1 MIRPR
6 RGGSAADPLLVT
18 GVLGAAALLRR
29 LRALI
34 AELAADGD
42 RAAEVPEAC
51 ELAEV
56 PEVAEVPE
64 LAEVVDV
71 VLGLAALAA
80 AIEHRLPDS
89 PAPPAVAPAAE
100 LEPIHLLVK
109 ELLR

>member
-1 MIRPR
+1 VIRPR
-6 RGGSAADPLLVT
+6 RTDSAADPLLVT

-29 LRALI
+29 LRALL

-42 RAAEVPEAC
+42 RGADDPGDEVS
-51 ELAEV
+51 ELGD
-56 PEVAEVPE
+56 
-64 LAEVVDV
+64 VVDM

-89 PAPPAVAPAAE
+89 PAPAAVAPSAE
-100 LEPIHLLVK
+100 REPINLLVK

>member
-1 MIRPR
+1 VIRPR
-6 RGGSAADPLLVT
+6 RGDSAADPLLVT

-29 LRALI
+29 LRALL

-42 RAAEVPEAC
+42 RGADDPGDAAE
-51 ELAEV
+51 LAD
-56 PEVAEVPE
+56 
-64 LAEVVDV
+64 VVDV

-89 PAPPAVAPAAE
+89 PAPVAPAAE
-100 LEPIHLLVK
+100 REPINLLVK